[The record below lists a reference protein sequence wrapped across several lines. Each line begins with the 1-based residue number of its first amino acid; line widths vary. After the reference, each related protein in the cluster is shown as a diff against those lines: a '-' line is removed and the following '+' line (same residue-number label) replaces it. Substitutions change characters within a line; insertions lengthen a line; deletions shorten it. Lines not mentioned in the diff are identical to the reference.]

1 MTALRIEKMLYGGS
15 AAAAT
20 GETVPFVLPGELVE
34 IAPANETRIL
44 EPSPDRVTPGCI
56 HFGGCGGC
64 HYQHATYPAQLRI
77 KEAILRDTLASAGLA
92 DPPKIEVHSGPPW
105 HYRNRIR
112 LRIGEAD
119 GAIRFGYN
127 RQASSEANAQPAF
140 LPVTMCPIAAPILW
154 QAASALLELARTRP
168 AVQIWLASTTE
179 LELFTNAGETALQ
192 LTLFTRNPPAAS
204 FPAFCAAVQAS
215 VPQLTGA
222 GVAIL
227 PKKPSPHGRRFEH
240 ARPGPQWGAPG
251 LVYKVGEDS
260 HWVGR
265 GAFFQINRHLVSTLA
280 DLATGDRSGSI
291 AWDLYAG
298 VGLFSR
304 ALTNSFAQVT
314 GVEAADAAAASL
326 AAALK
331 PPHRAVKMTALDFL
345 EAAVVQRERPG
356 LIVMDPPRAGVGVEV
371 CALLGRI
378 RAPELV
384 YVSCDPVTLARD
396 LRQLT
401 GSGYRI
407 AALHLVDMFPQTFH
421 METVV
426 ILRR

>member
-1 MTALRIEKMLYGGS
+1 MTALRIEKMLYGGGG
-15 AAAAT
+15 AAAT

-64 HYQHATYPAQLRI
+64 HYQHAAYPSQLRI
-77 KEAILRDTLASAGLA
+77 KEAILRDTFASAGLA
-92 DPPKIEVHSGPPW
+92 DAPKIEVHSGPAW
-105 HYRNRIR
+105 RYRNRIR

-127 RQASSEANAQPAF
+127 RHNATGGDPL

-154 QAASALLELARTRP
+154 QAASTLLELARTSP
-168 AVQIWLASTTE
+168 AVHIWLASATE

-204 FPAFCAAVQAS
+204 FPAFCTVLRES
-215 VPQLTGA
+215 VPQLAGA

-251 LVYKVGEDS
+251 LIYKVGEDS

-280 DLATGDRSGSI
+280 DLATGNRSGSI

-304 ALTNSFAQVT
+304 ALANSFAQVT

-331 PPHRAVKMTALDFL
+331 PPHRAVKMTALEFL

-356 LIVMDPPRAGVGVEV
+356 LIVMDPPRAGVGAEV

-396 LRQLT
+396 LKLLT

-421 METVV
+421 METVA
-426 ILRR
+426 ILHR